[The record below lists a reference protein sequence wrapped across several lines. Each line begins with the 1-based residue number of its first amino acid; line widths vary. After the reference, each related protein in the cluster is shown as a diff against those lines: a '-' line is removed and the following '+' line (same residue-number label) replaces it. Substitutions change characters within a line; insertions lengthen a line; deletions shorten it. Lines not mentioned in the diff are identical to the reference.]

1 MDKKFIKT
9 TDTET
14 ANKLLALGFVRV
26 THIGNVHTFLNDV
39 PQKLNFDSVDK
50 TKIVYDNKL
59 SL

>member
-9 TDTET
+9 TDAET
-14 ANKLLALGFVRV
+14 ANKLIAFGFKMISQ
-26 THIGNVHTFLNDV
+26 IGGVYTFLNEM
-39 PQKLNFDSVDK
+39 PHNMIFESVDQ